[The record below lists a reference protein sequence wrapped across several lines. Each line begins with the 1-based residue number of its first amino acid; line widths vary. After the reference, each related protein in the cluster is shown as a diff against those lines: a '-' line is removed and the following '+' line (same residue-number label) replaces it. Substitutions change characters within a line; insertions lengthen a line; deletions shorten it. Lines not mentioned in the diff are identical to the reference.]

1 MGPAVPPDAAHTSRW
16 RIFEVVLGI
25 PFLAA
30 IVLQRAWPLSLPR
43 GPLTPA
49 VRPVGAALI
58 VAGLAMVALARREL
72 GRQGQP
78 TDPGRP
84 TSRLVT
90 TGVFSVSRNPLYLG
104 GISLLVGI
112 ALAFDLPWV
121 LILLVPAIP
130 VAQGVLIAPEERY
143 LAARFGEEYRAYSAS
158 VRRWIGRS
166 RESDATR
173 RPRSPS

>member
-1 MGPAVPPDAAHTSRW
+1 MPPDGAHTSRW
-16 RIFEVVLGI
+16 RIFEVVFGI

-43 GPLTPA
+43 GPHTPA
-49 VRPVGAALI
+49 VRPVGVALI
-58 VAGLAMVALARREL
+58 AAGLALVALARREL

-104 GISLLVGI
+104 GICLLVGI
-112 ALAFDLPWV
+112 ALALDLPWV
-121 LILLVPAIP
+121 LILLVPAIT
-130 VAQGVLIAPEERY
+130 VAQRVLIAPEERY

-166 RESDATR
+166 RGSDADR
-173 RPRSPS
+173 RPRGPS